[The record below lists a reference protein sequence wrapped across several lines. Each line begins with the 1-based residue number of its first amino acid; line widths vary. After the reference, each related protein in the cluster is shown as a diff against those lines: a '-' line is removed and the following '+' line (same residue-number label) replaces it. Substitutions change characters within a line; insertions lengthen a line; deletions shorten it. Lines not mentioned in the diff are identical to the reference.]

1 MLKRTHVVAVVAGTA
16 SLALLSGG
24 VAFAGVGGSAP
35 LPRHQTST
43 AADVTTTS
51 AGETSTTVGET
62 TSSVAETPT
71 TVAEDTT
78 TTTTV
83 DAPTTTT
90 EPDTTTTTEPDTTT
104 TLPSTTTTVP
114 EPCKPGWGYGD
125 TNHCHSGP
133 PGLDGTHR
141 KNPAK
146 HHTG

>member
-78 TTTTV
+78 TT
-83 DAPTTTT
+83 
-90 EPDTTTTTEPDTTT
+90 
-104 TLPSTTTTVP
+104 LPSTTTTVP